1 MNELVTLV
9 AQRTGLSQENAQ
21 KAVEVV
27 IDVLKQ
33 RLPSPLASQLD
44 SFLAGE
50 VSATA
55 GEGSSAAGE
64 MLKGALGSFFQK
76 K

>member
-1 MNELVTLV
+1 MNELITLV

-21 KAVEVV
+21 KA

-44 SFLAGE
+44 SFLAGD